1 MTRQVFPRS
10 TTPRR
15 QQGVALFISLVL
27 LLLLTIAGVSAVQTT
42 TLEERMARNSHDSLM
57 AFQSAEAALRQ
68 AETWLEAN
76 VNSVA
81 NFSPAGT
88 NGLWKA
94 AEYGDAE
101 VWENAAVW
109 TGTGSVQVA
118 RAVPDVAAQPRYIIE
133 WVATVQRTENAVILQ
148 SSYNSLFDRIEVFRI
163 TARGVGGSANSQ
175 VFLQSTYGMVF

>member
-1 MTRQVFPRS
+1 MGRRDLILKHLPRNQ
-10 TTPRR
+10 R
-15 QQGVALFISLVL
+15 GVALFISLVL
-27 LLLLTIAGVSAVQTT
+27 LLVLTIAGVSAVQTT
-42 TLEERMARNSHDSLM
+42 TLEERMARNSHDSLL

-68 AETWLEAN
+68 AEDWLEGN

-88 NGLWKA
+88 GGLWTA

-109 TGTGSVQVA
+109 TGSGSVQVA
-118 RAVPDVAAQPRYIIE
+118 TSVPNVAAQPRYVIE
-133 WVATVQRTENAVILQ
+133 WVATVQRTENAVMMQ

-163 TARGVGGSANSQ
+163 TARGTGGSANSQ